1 LFALE
6 LYKPNFAGGRVPAYS
21 RSRAARSRPG
31 VGGVAID
38 HPSFARA
45 GWQRYVGARMK
56 ISDHAFDVTPWSCRS
71 DRHIRARTYDG
82 VRSRGRRSCSDAAQ
96 AHGARDRSAPRARFV
111 VQDLARNTAKIVTPT
126 RDGQV
131 ALQSLIGDEFH
142 IGRPAPAERHY
153 GHRPPIAP
161 APMVEESTCSR
172 QKSSNPPG
180 GQSNGLG
187 YPVKKTG
194 REVPLR
200 GLDGDDGESLAER
213 KRDSLAVC

>member
-1 LFALE
+1 MRSTLPLG
-6 LYKPNFAGGRVPAYS
+6 LAGTTGTSA
-21 RSRAARSRPG
+21 
-31 VGGVAID
+31 
-38 HPSFARA
+38 
-45 GWQRYVGARMK
+45 
-56 ISDHAFDVTPWSCRS
+56 
-71 DRHIRARTYDG
+71 ARTYDG
-82 VRSRGRRSCSDAAQ
+82 VRSRGRRSCSDSAQ

-131 ALQSLIGDEFH
+131 ALQSLIGDELH
-142 IGRPAPAERHY
+142 IGRPAPAECHY
-153 GHRPPIAP
+153 EHRPPIAR

-200 GLDGDDGESLAER
+200 GFGWRRWGITRRTEE
-213 KRDSLAVC
+213 DSLAVC